1 MVNPKPVHPAH
12 SQPIVGIPNMFFF
25 RPLSPPSQRRPKLVA
40 EAFLLLPQGVI
51 SARLR
56 EWLWKFFL
64 IWAGI
69 GLLAVTFRLTPDWA
83 ATLPLPSWLILFTT
97 FCLRNGDFISMLL
110 AASHVY
116 FSAVDRLGLRRA
128 RITAAAILI
137 SSALLETVGTMSGI
151 PFGSYSYTD
160 AFGPRM
166 GGVLPLAIPLA
177 WFTVVAGA
185 NLSLS
190 QYWRDGS
197 RAPIAIATGAFAMIF
212 DFLMEPFA
220 YAIRG
225 YWHWAGNIVPPQN
238 FFSWFIFSALM
249 AWVTPVYAQPAQR
262 PDPRPAIT
270 LGLMSGLFI
279 AARIAHGV

>member
-1 MVNPKPVHPAH
+1 MVNPKPVHPAQ

-177 WFTVVAGA
+177 WFTVVASA

>member
-1 MVNPKPVHPAH
+1 M
-12 SQPIVGIPNMFFF
+12 VGIPNMFFF
-25 RPLSPPSQRRPKLVA
+25 RPLKVQSQRRRKLVA
-40 EAFLLLPQGVI
+40 EAILLLPQEVI

-56 EWLWKFFL
+56 EFLWKFFL

-69 GLLAVTFRLTPDWA
+69 GLLAVTFRLTPAWA
-83 ATLPLPSWLILFTT
+83 STLPLPFWLISFINL
-97 FCLRNGDFISMLL
+97 CLQNGDFVSMLL
-110 AASHVY
+110 AASHIY

-128 RITAAAILI
+128 RITAAAILL
-137 SSALLETVGTMSGI
+137 SSALLETVGTLSGI
-151 PFGSYSYTD
+151 PFGSYQYTD

-177 WFTVVAGA
+177 WFAVVAGA
-185 NLSLS
+185 NLTLS

-225 YWHWAGNIVPPQN
+225 YWHWAGNVVPPQN
-238 FFSWFIFSALM
+238 FFAWFIFSSLM
-249 AWVTPVYAQPAQR
+249 AWVTPIYAEPAR
-262 PDPRPAIT
+262 IPDPRPAIT

-279 AARIAHGV
+279 AARIAHGI

>member
-1 MVNPKPVHPAH
+1 MVNPKPVHPAQ

-151 PFGSYSYTD
+151 PFGSYYYTD

-249 AWVTPVYAQPAQR
+249 AWVTPVYTKPAQR
-262 PDPRPAIT
+262 ADPRPAIT

-279 AARIAHGV
+279 AARIAHGI

>member
-1 MVNPKPVHPAH
+1 
-12 SQPIVGIPNMFFF
+12 MFFF

-97 FCLRNGDFISMLL
+97 LCLRNGDFISMLL

>member
-1 MVNPKPVHPAH
+1 MVSPKPVHPAH

-69 GLLAVTFRLTPDWA
+69 GLLAVTFRLTPAWA

-238 FFSWFIFSALM
+238 FFSWFIFSALL
-249 AWVTPVYAQPAQR
+249 AWVTPVYAKPAQR

-279 AARIAHGV
+279 AARITHGI

>member
-1 MVNPKPVHPAH
+1 
-12 SQPIVGIPNMFFF
+12 
-25 RPLSPPSQRRPKLVA
+25 
-40 EAFLLLPQGVI
+40 
-51 SARLR
+51 
-56 EWLWKFFL
+56 
-64 IWAGI
+64 
-69 GLLAVTFRLTPDWA
+69 
-83 ATLPLPSWLILFTT
+83 
-97 FCLRNGDFISMLL
+97 MLL

-128 RITAAAILI
+128 RITAAAILV

-151 PFGSYSYTD
+151 PFGSYQYTD

-177 WFTVVAGA
+177 WFAVVAGA

-197 RAPIAIATGAFAMIF
+197 RAPIAIATGAFAMTF

-225 YWHWAGNIVPPQN
+225 YWHWAGNVVPPQN
-238 FFSWFIFSALM
+238 FFAWFIFSALM
-249 AWVTPVYAQPAQR
+249 AWVTPIYAEPSTR

>member
-1 MVNPKPVHPAH
+1 M
-12 SQPIVGIPNMFFF
+12 
-25 RPLSPPSQRRPKLVA
+25 
-40 EAFLLLPQGVI
+40 
-51 SARLR
+51 
-56 EWLWKFFL
+56 
-64 IWAGI
+64 
-69 GLLAVTFRLTPDWA
+69 AVTFRLTPAWA
-83 ATLPLPSWLILFTT
+83 ETLPLPIGLVRFIT

-128 RITAAAILI
+128 RITAAPILV
-137 SSALLETVGTMSGI
+137 SSPLLETVGTMSGI
-151 PFGSYSYTD
+151 PFRSYQYTD
-160 AFGPRM
+160 AFGPRL

-177 WFTVVAGA
+177 WFAVVAGA

-197 RAPIAIATGAFAMIF
+197 RAPIAIATGAFAMTF

-225 YWHWAGNIVPPQN
+225 YWHWAGNVVPPQN

-249 AWVTPVYAQPAQR
+249 AWVTPIYAEPSTR

-279 AARIAHGV
+279 AARITHGV

>member
-1 MVNPKPVHPAH
+1 M
-12 SQPIVGIPNMFFF
+12 
-25 RPLSPPSQRRPKLVA
+25 
-40 EAFLLLPQGVI
+40 
-51 SARLR
+51 
-56 EWLWKFFL
+56 
-64 IWAGI
+64 
-69 GLLAVTFRLTPDWA
+69 AVTFRLTPAWA
-83 ATLPLPSWLILFTT
+83 ETLPLPIGLVRFIT

-128 RITAAAILI
+128 RITAVAILV

-151 PFGSYSYTD
+151 PFGSYQYTD
-160 AFGPRM
+160 AFGPRL

-177 WFTVVAGA
+177 WFAVVAGA

-197 RAPIAIATGAFAMIF
+197 RAPIAIATGAFAMTF

-225 YWHWAGNIVPPQN
+225 YWHWAGNVVPPQN

-249 AWVTPVYAQPAQR
+249 AWVTHIYAEPSTR
-262 PDPRPAIT
+262 PDHRPAIT

-279 AARIAHGV
+279 AARITNGV

>member
-1 MVNPKPVHPAH
+1 MVNPKPVHPAQ

-69 GLLAVTFRLTPDWA
+69 GLLAVTFRLTPAWA

-279 AARIAHGV
+279 AARITHGI